1 MSRYHD
7 EIVQFFEAELGLK
20 KGSYQEDE
28 LLFSSGRLD
37 SFGLV
42 TLLAF
47 VEERLARRLKTAE
60 TTLAN
65 FDSIARLD
73 KFMGATA

>member
-1 MSRYHD
+1 MTLFRND
-7 EIVQFFEAELGLK
+7 VAGFLEDELGLEP
-20 KGSYQEDE
+20 GTYQDDE

-47 VEERLARRLKTAE
+47 VEEKLGRRLKTAE

-65 FDSIARLD
+65 FDSVTRLSE
-73 KFMGATA
+73 FMAAA

>member
-1 MSRYHD
+1 MSYRND
-7 EIVQFFEAELGLK
+7 IADFFETELGLES
-20 KGSYQEDE
+20 GTYQDDE

-42 TLLAF
+42 NLLAF
-47 VEERLARRLKTAE
+47 VEEKLGRRLKTAE

-65 FDSIARLD
+65 FDSVTRLSD
-73 KFMGATA
+73 FMAAA

>member
-1 MSRYHD
+1 MTYRN
-7 EIVQFFEAELGLK
+7 EIADFFETELGLK
-20 KGSYQEDE
+20 AGTYKDDD

-42 TLLAF
+42 DLLAF
-47 VEERLARRLKTAE
+47 VEKKLGRRLKTAE

-65 FDSIARLD
+65 FDSVTKLSD
-73 KFMGATA
+73 FMKVT

>member
-1 MSRYHD
+1 MSYRD
-7 EIVQFFEAELGLK
+7 AIADFFETELDLEPGTY
-20 KGSYQEDE
+20 SDDE

-42 TLLAF
+42 NLLVF
-47 VEERLARRLKTAE
+47 VEEKLGRRLKTAE

-65 FDSIARLD
+65 FDSITRLSD
-73 KFMGATA
+73 FMTVA

>member
-1 MSRYHD
+1 MTAYRND
-7 EIVQFFEAELGLK
+7 IADFFEAELGLEA
-20 KGSYQEDE
+20 GSYQDDE

-47 VEERLARRLKTAE
+47 VEDKLGRRLKTAE

-65 FDSIARLD
+65 FDSVTRLSQ
-73 KFMGATA
+73 FMSAA

>member
-1 MSRYHD
+1 MSYRND
-7 EIVQFFEAELGLK
+7 IAGFFEGELGLEP
-20 KGSYQEDE
+20 GSYDDDE

-47 VEERLARRLKTAE
+47 VEEKLGRRLKTAE

-65 FDSIARLD
+65 FDSITRLSQ
-73 KFMGATA
+73 FMAVA

>member
-1 MSRYHD
+1 MTYRND
-7 EIVQFFEAELGLK
+7 IADFFETELGLEA
-20 KGSYQEDE
+20 GSYKDDE

-42 TLLAF
+42 SLLSF
-47 VEERLARRLKTAE
+47 VEGKLGRRLKTAE

-65 FDSIARLD
+65 FDSVTRLSD
-73 KFMGATA
+73 FMKVT

>member
-1 MSRYHD
+1 MTRFRDDIAH
-7 EIVQFFEAELGLK
+7 FFESELGLET
-20 KGSYQEDE
+20 GSYQDDE

-42 TLLAF
+42 TLLSF
-47 VEERLARRLKTAE
+47 VEEKLGRRLKTAE

-65 FDSIARLD
+65 FDSVTRLSE
-73 KFMGATA
+73 FMAAA

>member
-1 MSRYHD
+1 MNRFRDDIAH
-7 EIVQFFEAELGLK
+7 FFESELGLDS
-20 KGSYQEDE
+20 GSYQDDE
-28 LLFSSGRLD
+28 ALFSTGRLD

-47 VEERLARRLKTAE
+47 VEKKLGRRLKTSE

-65 FDSIARLD
+65 FDSVTRLSE
-73 KFMGATA
+73 FMVAS

>member
-1 MSRYHD
+1 MSYRND
-7 EIVQFFEAELGLK
+7 IAGFFEDELGLEP
-20 KGSYQEDE
+20 GTYQDDE
-28 LLFSSGRLD
+28 LLFSTGRLD

-47 VEERLARRLKTAE
+47 VEDKLGRRLKTAE

-65 FDSIARLD
+65 FDSITRLSH
-73 KFMGATA
+73 FMAVA